1 MKRIGLLISLLLVLS
16 LGGWTIGA
24 SVPTVVATHAVLGEF
39 AQAVGGNLINVVTI
53 IPSGFCP
60 AHYDLRPHDIQAV
73 ANAALVLYSG
83 FEPWMDTLRSA
94 LGSGARVV
102 QLKGPWNTPDGAIAK
117 VNAIA
122 AALSA
127 LLLDDKQ
134 TFTANAAAYTKK
146 LTALAA
152 ELKQQADK
160 LDVAAVPVICMQWQV
175 PFVSWLG
182 FNIVATYGVPESLS
196 VKDLVSLANIGK
208 AKHAQL
214 VIDNLQ
220 SGVNFGAKLAQ
231 EIGAVHV
238 VLSNFP
244 GAMPNTATV
253 PDLFRQNAAN
263 LFSAITPL
271 PGK

>member
-1 MKRIGLLISLLLVLS
+1 MLRTGLLISLALIIG
-16 LGGWTIGA
+16 LGGWAIGA
-24 SVPTVVATHAVLGEF
+24 SVPTVVATHAVFGEF
-39 AQAVGGNLINVVTI
+39 VQAVGGNLVNVVTI

-60 AHYDLRPHDIQAV
+60 AHYDLRPRDIRAV
-73 ANAALVLYSG
+73 AEASLVIYSG
-83 FEPWMDTLRSA
+83 FEPWMDTLRSS
-94 LGSGARVV
+94 LKSDARVL
-102 QLKGPWNTPDGAIAK
+102 QLKGNWNTPDGAVAK
-117 VNAIA
+117 VDAIA
-122 AALSA
+122 AALST
-127 LLLDDKQ
+127 LLPEDKK

-146 LTALAA
+146 LTTLAA
-152 ELKQQADK
+152 ELKDQADK
-160 LDVAAVPVICMQWQV
+160 LNVAAIPVICMQWQV

-182 FNIVATYGVPESLS
+182 FNVVATYGVPEGLS
-196 VKDLVSLANIGK
+196 VKDLVSLAKIGK
-208 AKHAQL
+208 DKHARL

-253 PDLFRQNAAN
+253 PDLFKQNALN
-263 LFSAITPL
+263 LFSAITPV